1 MKQFQQKGGSKGATN
16 GGQLQ
21 LPQQSEIEQSSSVVV
36 IPNNLNPEP
45 EGLKFNSEVPY
56 KETNNI
62 DKHRESELLQIIET
76 LTREKNDISSSLKYS
91 KDFIGEL
98 QLQLDEERNLLI
110 EEKEKSRESLKVIS
124 AQTLRE
130 EELKNTISILIE
142 EKNELAVSFS
152 KSEEAVKNLE
162 EDNIYKKKELEAT
175 KSSFLQLQASTTEET
190 AKMESNLVALTK
202 QIESVSQ
209 ELCLKN
215 QLYSE
220 ISEELKQFQMHHNN
234 QAAEINQRDSII
246 KELNLQV
253 ELLNVNM
260 QQVNHFFNFSKIFL
274 IVNFVCRS

>member
-1 MKQFQQKGGSKGATN
+1 MKQFQQKGGSKGATTN

-21 LPQQSEIEQSSSVVV
+21 LPHQSEIDQSASVIPV
-36 IPNNLNPEP
+36 PNNLNTEREELKIDSEILCKEP
-45 EGLKFNSEVPY
+45 NSF
-56 KETNNI
+56 
-62 DKHRESELLQIIET
+62 DKNRESELLQIIET

-98 QLQLDEERNLLI
+98 QLQLDEERNLLT
-110 EEKEKSRESLKVIS
+110 EEKEKSKETLQVIS
-124 AQTLRE
+124 AQTIRE
-130 EELKNTISILIE
+130 EELKNTVSILIE
-142 EKNELAVSFS
+142 EKNELAVRFS
-152 KSEEAVKNLE
+152 QSKEAVKKLE
-162 EDNIYKKKELEAT
+162 EENMFQKKELDAT

-190 AKMESNLVALTK
+190 GKMESNLVASTNQL
-202 QIESVSQ
+202 ESISQ

-220 ISEELKQFQMHHNN
+220 VSEELKQFQMHHNN

-260 QQVNHFFNFSKIFL
+260 QQVNHFCKFKNLTMINF
-274 IVNFVCRS
+274 CMT